1 MRLFEGTPFDRPLR
15 CEVCEELEEDCT
27 CPPPE
32 PKRTPP
38 DQQTLTITIEKR
50 KRGKT
55 VTVIRGLSP
64 DNDAGELLTQLKSTC
79 GAGGSI
85 QDEALEIQGNHLER
99 VTAALQTQGYRVKK

>member
-32 PKRTPP
+32 PERTPP
-38 DQQTLTITIEKR
+38 SEQLLSISVEKR

-55 VTVIRGLSP
+55 VTVIRGLAP
-64 DNDAGELLTQLKSTC
+64 DNDAGELLTFLKSTC
-79 GAGGSI
+79 GAGGSLQEEDI
-85 QDEALEIQGNHLER
+85 EIQGSHSER
-99 VTAALQTQGYRVKK
+99 IRSALKARGYTVK